1 MHSERAFDIIQHP
14 FMIKAFSKLGIERKF
29 LNWIKSS
36 YKNPIANITLNG
48 KRLNAFTLES
58 GIRWTFL
65 SHILKE
71 NICKT
76 ILEKSLGSLK
86 LNYCSVLSPI

>member
-1 MHSERAFDIIQHP
+1 MHSERAFDIIPHP
-14 FMIKAFSKLGIERKF
+14 FMIKALSKLGIERKF

-58 GIRWTFL
+58 GTRWTF
-65 SHILKE
+65 SH
-71 NICKT
+71 T
-76 ILEKSLGSLK
+76 D
-86 LNYCSVLSPI
+86 